1 MVTVWNASH
10 GPLTFDTLASLV
22 AQASKRTPLYI
33 EWERVTTT
41 NDRAVVAGERNCRP
55 SSILRME
62 IVTDRAAHTAYRKA
76 LVAERGRQAHRD
88 RREDRQ
94 DFRYFVT
101 ATLVPYKSPK
111 PADTHYISGYAVP
124 QLAQV

>member
-1 MVTVWNASH
+1 MATVWNASE
-10 GPLTFDTLASLV
+10 GPLTFDTLASFV

-41 NDRAVVAGERNCRP
+41 NDRTVEEGKRSCRP
-55 SSILRME
+55 STIVRME
-62 IVTDRAAHTAYRKA
+62 IVTDRAAHAAYRKA
-76 LVAERGRQAHRD
+76 LVAERGRKAHRD

-111 PADTHYISGYAVP
+111 PADTHYINGYAVP